1 MVFSSIHTKLIEV
14 SSWNQK
20 SSFGCKGKQRT
31 CVLTIAN
38 KDCKAVGV
46 GLVGQFYADP
56 SQKVEWFNSYLL
68 NTSSLSHGLYLL
80 KIQIEN

>member
-1 MVFSSIHTKLIEV
+1 
-14 SSWNQK
+14 
-20 SSFGCKGKQRT
+20 
-31 CVLTIAN
+31 LTIAN

-68 NTSSLSHGLYLL
+68 NTSSLSNGLYLL